1 MRYTLEDIL
10 EQAQEDSY
18 TASLDGDGMEANILY
33 GIRIEK
39 IKHTG
44 EINIHNTTKGGDFY
58 SLVPKE
64 ELEDFF
70 ERGWRYGVFNLALSN
85 YRSKL
90 DIIESKIRDEVNSRK
105 NAKHIQS
112 LKANRERIMQRF
124 AKVSQKLNL
133 IK

>member
-10 EQAQEDSY
+10 QQAKDDSY

-39 IKHTG
+39 IKHNG

-58 SLVPKE
+58 SIIPKD
-64 ELEDFF
+64 ELDIFYEK
-70 ERGWRYGVFNLALSN
+70 GWRNGVLILALSN
-85 YRSKL
+85 YRNKL
-90 DIIESKIRDEVNSRK
+90 EIIEGKIRDEVNSRK
-105 NAKHIQS
+105 NAKHIQN

-124 AKVSQKLNL
+124 AKVSQKLNQ

>member
-124 AKVSQKLNL
+124 TKVSQKLNL